1 MSLESCGSINRAK
14 GTCGSVSSASKL
26 STPAH
31 ALWMKRRPGRRARQ
45 PAGIGRH
52 GDLHIGQNIRRG
64 RARRISGP
72 GHDLLVAQRRL
83 QRAGPGGQGRRR
95 QIGEEQDGH
104 ALSFL

>member
-1 MSLESCGSINRAK
+1 MPLDEAQAGE
-14 GTCGSVSSASKL
+14 
-26 STPAH
+26 
-31 ALWMKRRPGRRARQ
+31 ARQ
-45 PAGIGRH
+45 ATGAGIGRH